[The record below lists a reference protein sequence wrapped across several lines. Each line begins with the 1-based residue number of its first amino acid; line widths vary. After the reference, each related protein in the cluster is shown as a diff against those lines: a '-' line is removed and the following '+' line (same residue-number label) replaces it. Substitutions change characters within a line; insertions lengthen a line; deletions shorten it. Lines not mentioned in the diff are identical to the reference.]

1 MDWIT
6 FRKFSIKPQ
15 SEEPS
20 SLERHKLFLFHPSFL
35 GGCSLYINCICYC
48 FQDSEDLGVFLMIF
62 FFFKLLSL
70 CLVDFSI
77 CGDVIKFVN
86 QSFFFAVE

>member
-1 MDWIT
+1 
-6 FRKFSIKPQ
+6 
-15 SEEPS
+15 
-20 SLERHKLFLFHPSFL
+20 
-35 GGCSLYINCICYC
+35 
-48 FQDSEDLGVFLMIF
+48 MI

-70 CLVDFSI
+70 CLVDFFI